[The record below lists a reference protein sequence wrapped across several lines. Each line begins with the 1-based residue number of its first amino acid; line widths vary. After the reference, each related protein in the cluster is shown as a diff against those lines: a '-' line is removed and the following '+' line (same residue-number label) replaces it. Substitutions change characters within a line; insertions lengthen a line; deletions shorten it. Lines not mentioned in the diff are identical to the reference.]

1 LDDLERHLKPFA
13 LRARID
19 LWSDKRIKPG
29 AKWQDEIAAALKRAK
44 VAVLL
49 VTPNFLA
56 SDFIAHHELP
66 PLIEAA
72 QKDGATIFWVPVSSS
87 AYDTTDIAQYQAAI
101 SPDRPLD
108 RMKGPAERNAA
119 FVRICRR
126 IQEAAGA
133 PGRPTSP
140 ASVQGSR
147 PTVPGGRSQESYTS
161 RDPNAN
167 ASAQATGKSKSPS
180 VQRGERVLAG
190 EDLALPD
197 LLELVNGLKQER
209 RFGLARKLLDRYA
222 EREEVK
228 GHSDLRIRLKFA
240 QQRALCTYKDPDLP
254 AEDRLDRALGIL
266 NAADPLA
273 TSIDQETL
281 GQAGAIF
288 KRKWELTAS
297 GSYLETSLAYYL
309 RGHAQ
314 GVANDYGYTAINAAF
329 VLDLLAASTGTAAAS
344 VPEQTQL
351 AQQRRQQ
358 ARAIREEIVQTLPTL
373 AAQADKKWLLQTW
386 WFLVTLGEAYFGLS
400 DYPQAEEWLQK
411 AAGLANV
418 PDWEREST
426 ARQLATLLRLQQN
439 PPDGEAALKR
449 FLGGSYAAVT
459 SVMRGKLGL
468 ALSGGGFR
476 ASLYHIGVLAKLA
489 ELDLL
494 RSVECLSC
502 VSGGSIIGAHYYLEV
517 RHLLQTKRDGE
528 ITREDYIDLVRR
540 VARDFLAGVQR
551 NIRTRIAAEWL
562 TNLKMIFVPDYSRTL
577 RAGELYESEIFSR
590 VQDGKNGERD
600 ERWLD
605 RLLVRPKGDE
615 SFVPKDNNWRRS
627 AKVPILVLNATTLN
641 TGHNWQFTAS
651 WMGEP
656 PSGTDVKIDA
666 NYRLRRMYYAQL
678 PAGQQEIRLG
688 HAVAASACV
697 PGLFEPLSL
706 SGLYESKDKPIVV
719 RLVDGGVHDNQG
731 IAALLDQ
738 DCTVILVSDAS
749 GQMDSQDTPSPG
761 MLGVPLR
768 SNSILQARVRA
779 SQFRELQARRRAGL
793 LRGLMFVHLKQDLGA
808 EPVDWVEC
816 QDRSEPVRRDPLLP
830 YGIHREVQRRLSAI
844 RTDLDSFSEAEAYAL
859 MTSAYC
865 MTERALAQQGALDTP
880 LPPGSREPWPF
891 LAIEPLLKQPS
902 ANSTLMRHLQVA
914 DKLVFKV
921 WMLSRGLQLVGGL
934 ALLALFAALAFLSW
948 WHWSTAFFSL
958 TVGAVL
964 TTLVCLALGAAG
976 WGPLVKA
983 FHYRKTFQSILIGF
997 GMGTLGWGLA
1007 RLHLHVF
1014 DRWFLRRGQLKRL
1027 MSK

>member
-1 LDDLERHLKPFA
+1 MDP
-13 LRARID
+13 
-19 LWSDKRIKPG
+19 
-29 AKWQDEIAAALKRAK
+29 
-44 VAVLL
+44 
-49 VTPNFLA
+49 
-56 SDFIAHHELP
+56 
-66 PLIEAA
+66 
-72 QKDGATIFWVPVSSS
+72 
-87 AYDTTDIAQYQAAI
+87 TT
-101 SPDRPLD
+101 
-108 RMKGPAERNAA
+108 N
-119 FVRICRR
+119 
-126 IQEAAGA
+126 
-133 PGRPTSP
+133 T
-140 ASVQGSR
+140 
-147 PTVPGGRSQESYTS
+147 
-161 RDPNAN
+161 
-167 ASAQATGKSKSPS
+167 SAQPAGEGKSPS

-190 EDLALPD
+190 EDLAIPD

-222 EREEVK
+222 ERKEVK
-228 GHSDLRIRLKFA
+228 QHPEQGVRLKFA
-240 QQRALCTYKDPDLP
+240 QKRALCTYKDPDLP
-254 AEDRLDRALGIL
+254 AEERLDRALGIL
-266 NAADPLA
+266 DAADPLGA
-273 TSIDQETL
+273 SIEQETL

-329 VLDLLAASTGTAAAS
+329 VLDLLAASAIASATMAADS
-344 VPEQTQL
+344 TDL
-351 AQQRRQQ
+351 AGQRRQH
-358 ARAIREEIVQTLPTL
+358 ARAIREEIVQILPPL
-373 AAQADKKWLLQTW
+373 AALPKKTWLLETW
-386 WFLVTLGEAYFGLS
+386 WFLVTLGEASFGLQN
-400 DYPQAEEWLQK
+400 YAQAGQWLTQ
-411 AAGLANV
+411 AANLKSQT
-418 PDWEREST
+418 PDWECEST
-426 ARQLATLLRLQQN
+426 ARQLAALLRLQRD
-439 PPDGEAALKR
+439 PPDGEAVLR
-449 FLGGSYAAVT
+449 EFLGGSFTAVT
-459 SVMRGKLGL
+459 SVMQGKMGL

-494 RSVECLSC
+494 RNVECLSC
-502 VSGGSIIGAHYYLEV
+502 VSGGSIIGAHYYLEI
-517 RHLLQTKRDGE
+517 RHLLQTKPDDK
-528 ITREDYIDLVRR
+528 ITRQDYVDLVQR

-590 VQDGKNGERD
+590 VQDGESGERG
-600 ERWLD
+600 ERWLNE
-605 RLLVRPKGDE
+605 LFVRPMGDE
-615 SFVPKDNNWRRS
+615 SFVPKNNNWRRS
-627 AKVPILVLNATTLN
+627 AKVPILVLNATSLN

-656 PSGTDVKIDA
+656 PSDTDTKIDA
-666 NYRLRRMYYAQL
+666 NYRLRRMYYHQL
-678 PAGQQEIRLG
+678 PSGRSGIRLG
-688 HAVAASACV
+688 DAVAASACV

-706 SGLYESKDKPIVV
+706 SSLYEFEGKPVVV

-738 DCTVILVSDAS
+738 DCSVILVSDAS
-749 GQMDSQDTPSPG
+749 GQMDSKDAPSPG

-830 YGIHREVQRRLSAI
+830 YGIQREVQRRLSAI
-844 RTDLDSFSEAEAYAL
+844 RTDLDSFSEIEAYAL
-859 MTSAYC
+859 MASGYC
-865 MTERALAQQGALDTP
+865 MTEKALEQGVLDVP
-880 LPPGSREPWPF
+880 LPKTSRERWPF
-891 LAIEPLLKQPS
+891 LAIEPALKQAGAHTP
-902 ANSTLMRHLQVA
+902 LMRQLQVA

-921 WMLSRGLQLVGGL
+921 WMLSRGLQLAGGIILATLL
-934 ALLALFAALAFLSW
+934 ALLAFLGW
-948 WHWSTAFFSL
+948 WHWTTTAFSL
-958 TVGAVL
+958 TVGAL
-964 TTLVCLALGAAG
+964 LMTLLFLALSAAG

-997 GMGTLGWGLA
+997 GMGTLGWLLA
-1007 RLHLHVF
+1007 RLHLHLF
-1014 DRWFLRRGQLKRL
+1014 DCWFLRHGRLKRL